1 MIYFGLLNLPDLLT
15 HDLFGHLLYVDL
27 LTVRYRLEVGVG
39 TAGWDELGRPLVD
52 RLGAAGDGPLTNI
65 VLLHVAVIVIPT

>member
-1 MIYFGLLNLPDLLT
+1 MIYFSPLNLAVLLT
-15 HDLFGHLLYVDL
+15 QDPLGHQRYVDL

-39 TAGWDELGRPLVD
+39 TAGGDELGRPLVD
-52 RLGAAGDGPLTNI
+52 RLGAPGDGPLTNI